1 MDRPLRG
8 DGAWYSGW
16 RGGWFGVEAVAGM
29 VLVREGGKG
38 KAMALLGTI
47 A

>member
-1 MDRPLRG
+1 MRQTSS
-8 DGAWYSGW
+8 WGW
-16 RGGWFGVEAVAGM
+16 ACYGGRGGWFWVEKRAM
-29 VLVREGGKG
+29 REGGKG